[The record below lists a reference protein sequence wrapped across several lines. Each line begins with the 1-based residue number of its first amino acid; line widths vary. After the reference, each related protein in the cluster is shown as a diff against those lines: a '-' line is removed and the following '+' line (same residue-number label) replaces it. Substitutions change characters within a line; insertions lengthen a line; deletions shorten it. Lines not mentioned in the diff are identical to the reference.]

1 MCRSPG
7 AKQGKPAGP
16 ILSIF
21 PAIAPSS
28 SARWNFEPCG
38 RAGRQNRR
46 IAMDRLA
53 RIGAAVWIGAAGRLL
68 CGGAQAQQ
76 AASVELAVKNHR
88 FEPAEIHA
96 PANRPIVLSIRNLDA
111 APVEVESVS
120 LRVEK
125 VTAGGAR
132 GVINP
137 RPLQP
142 GRYNFFDD
150 FHAETRG
157 TLIVP

>member
-1 MCRSPG
+1 
-7 AKQGKPAGP
+7 
-16 ILSIF
+16 
-21 PAIAPSS
+21 
-28 SARWNFEPCG
+28 
-38 RAGRQNRR
+38 
-46 IAMDRLA
+46 MDRLA
-53 RIGAAVWIGAAGRLL
+53 RIGAAVWIGAAGSLL

-111 APVEVESVS
+111 APVEFESVS

-125 VTAGGAR
+125 VIAASGR
-132 GVINP
+132 GVINL